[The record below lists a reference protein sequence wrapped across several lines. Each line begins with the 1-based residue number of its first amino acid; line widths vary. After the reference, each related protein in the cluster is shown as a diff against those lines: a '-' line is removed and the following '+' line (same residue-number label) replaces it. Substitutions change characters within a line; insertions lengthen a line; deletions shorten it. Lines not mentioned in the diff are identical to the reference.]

1 MDHDPIIDLAL
12 PRSELLNLMRAA
24 GTEAVSRLMVGC
36 TNDDERVSG
45 LRINGGPP
53 LVSMAHFA
61 CAIADKVLLDA
72 CLDEFGF
79 KLCTEAASFGTP
91 LHCAAARGNIDFLKP
106 LLHHAT
112 APPIDQPICSYGSR
126 TMLEIVVE
134 SKLPVARKCEAIAVL
149 VAAGAQL
156 NLRDSGECNGKRAIL
171 DRIVSNGDLEVAR
184 WLVKQYGADAVQRK
198 SDTNQDLQPWSSVIC
213 QDVKNPA
220 RLADLLHLAAGS
232 HVVGMLTFIVE
243 DVGASINQIKD
254 GWSVLMRIVMQRSKC
269 DDAVEMLREAMNLGA
284 DVNLPNSSGQ
294 TPLDKARE
302 IGNVDAASVLSGEP
316 DPRSQREPSLLDQLL
331 DMGFTRDKAERALTL
346 ASGDIQSA
354 IAALV
359 VQ

>member
-1 MDHDPIIDLAL
+1 
-12 PRSELLNLMRAA
+12 
-24 GTEAVSRLMVGC
+24 
-36 TNDDERVSG
+36 
-45 LRINGGPP
+45 
-53 LVSMAHFA
+53 
-61 CAIADKVLLDA
+61 
-72 CLDEFGF
+72 
-79 KLCTEAASFGTP
+79 
-91 LHCAAARGNIDFLKP
+91 
-106 LLHHAT
+106 
-112 APPIDQPICSYGSR
+112 
-126 TMLEIVVE
+126 MLEIVVE

-156 NLRDSGECNGKRAIL
+156 NLRDSGECFGKQTIL

-184 WLVKQYGADAVQRK
+184 WLVKQHGADAVERK
-198 SDTNQDLQPWSSVIC
+198 LFSLQSVIC
-213 QDVKNPA
+213 QDAKNPA

-232 HVVGMLTFIVE
+232 HVVGMMTFIVE

-269 DDAVEMLREAMNLGA
+269 EHAVEMLREAMNLGA
-284 DVNLPNSSGQ
+284 DVNLRNSSGQ

>member
-1 MDHDPIIDLAL
+1 
-12 PRSELLNLMRAA
+12 MRAA
-24 GTEAVSRLMVGC
+24 GTEAVSRLMVRC
-36 TNDDERVSG
+36 TNDEGVSG

-91 LHCAAARGNIDFLKP
+91 LHCAAARGNIDFIKP
-106 LLHHAT
+106 LLHHTT
-112 APPIDQPICSYGSR
+112 APPIDRRVCSYGAETKSELKR

-156 NLRDSGECNGKRAIL
+156 NLRDSGECSGKQTIL

-184 WLVKQYGADAVQRK
+184 WLVKQHGADAVERK
-198 SDTNQDLQPWSSVIC
+198 LFSLQSVIC
-213 QDVKNPA
+213 QDAKNPA

-232 HVVGMLTFIVE
+232 HVVGMMTFIVE

-269 DDAVEMLREAMNLGA
+269 EHAVEMLREAMNLGA
-284 DVNLPNSSGQ
+284 DVNLRNSSGQ

-316 DPRSQREPSLLDQLL
+316 DPRSQREPSPLDQLL